1 VTVTPLLFRVL
12 RYGAVLALV
21 VAVLGGIIGGLVA
34 DTPGVFGAL
43 VGAAMSAVFLGMT
56 AVSILI
62 AGRVAKGDLTNP
74 VFFGIV
80 LGIWLL
86 KLILFFVLS
95 LWLRT
100 QDWIDPAVF
109 GFTAIAA
116 VLGSL
121 IADAFAFQR
130 TRIAMD
136 VSLPGDDR
144 PGG

>member
-1 VTVTPLLFRVL
+1 MTVTPLLTRSL
-12 RYGAVLALV
+12 RYGALVAVAVAV
-21 VAVLGGIIGGLVA
+21 VAGVVGWLAAGGPGLA
-34 DTPGVFGAL
+34 GAI
-43 VGAAMSAVFLGMT
+43 VGAGLAAVFLALT
-56 AVSILI
+56 AVSILL
-62 AGRVAKGDLTNP
+62 AGRATGGDLTSP

-80 LGIWLL
+80 LGVWTL

-121 IADAFAFQR
+121 VADAV
-130 TRIAMD
+130 AMLRSRVPLD
-136 VSLPGDDR
+136 VELPDDSA
-144 PGG
+144 P